1 VLDEYRGLLWQRPW
15 LGGVFTVML
24 LALAGIPLTVGFVAK
39 FYAVAGGVGAAAW
52 PAVFA
57 LVAGS
62 VIGLFYYLRIIVV
75 MSTPAAEEEAV
86 EFEAVPWAGGTTLA
100 ALTLILIWLGVY
112 PPPLISLIRLTALQV
127 GN

>member
-1 VLDEYRGLLWQRPW
+1 MSALSLRPQFSFSCYRTAISRRAENRKTSSTFSCCWRRSVP
-15 LGGVFTVML
+15 
-24 LALAGIPLTVGFVAK
+24 P
-39 FYAVAGGVGAAAW
+39 
-52 PAVFA
+52 
-57 LVAGS
+57 S
-62 VIGLFYYLRIIVV
+62 VIGLFYYLRIIVG
-75 MSTPAAEEEAV
+75 MSTPAAEEEVV